1 MIIRITSLKTISLK
15 FILFLFFIPNTELFS
30 QFILPTDSNWSQV
43 ATRNSNLI
51 TDNAWESPYQLFKRF
66 QGFWEPRLAPNGKL
80 SNVQNAMRQYYQA
93 NINNQQ
99 QIPQPNNFGVWS
111 DLGPNIAAMNT
122 AVTGRITKTQVD
134 QNDPTGNTVYV
145 LSPVGGIFK
154 TTTAMSSTPNWINY
168 KTDFLLGSTS
178 ISDIRLVTTT
188 NNVTYIYASVSGD
201 ESFYNSAFIGIY
213 RYNITTDPGVWED
226 CTANLTCTNMLGSGQ
241 LNAVRKMLID
251 PQDISKIYLATSK
264 GMFYTCTGCGQTT
277 NCDGHPSAPNFDKW
291 VKSSLQEDLIG
302 IEFEYPKN
310 GGLYCSGRQIW
321 YSTSATGS
329 FSCIS
334 SNNSILSAFDGFS
347 SSSLPIGS
355 IPLGDTDQV
364 KLGYINITTQSSR
377 PNELFAT
384 IAATGSHTYI
394 AICGNT
400 TCVLSV
406 SDYQHYVMKYNK
418 LSFGGPQNTF
428 TTLVNEAGSD
438 NSFQNRDKHFIRV
451 DGTNSNKLF
460 FNRGLSEI
468 RNVGIDSYISP
479 TNINVLSNIHADAHD
494 FDFTQN
500 GTLIGSCDGG
510 VFRVAPNTSFP
521 ENIVGSGLGISQI
534 YGFDIWEKNSKSI
547 IIGNQDTWNRFSND
561 PTLGIW
567 NKIYSTEYGDGGRP
581 LFTNRGDYF
590 ITGNNPMRLVKA
602 NPNSEHLLGKF
613 CYDFVQRSNYY
624 YKSIDGNEKI
634 YTGGLELAFNY
645 DPYCSTTGCTTV
657 GLGGNCPPPVNGSYG
672 WSLLSNVSL
681 NPQASGNP
689 CAGNSV
695 VSDFA
700 VSEDHKTIYVG
711 YMIWGASS
719 CPYSNQQNFPILLK
733 TTTGGS
739 MNPNVSPQDP
749 CNGMSCWNTL
759 GTVNSLSLA
768 GFPNAICINPSNPDQ
783 VWIGASGYSNT
794 TSPAL
799 FRHMIYSQ
807 DGGNTFIDFSQG
819 LPNFPV
825 NEIILRRGTNFELF
839 AATDVGVYYRDNTMN
854 NWICINYSVLPNA
867 IVTDIKIDEC
877 DNKLYAGTFG
887 RGLWSIDLP
896 PPVNPLS
903 LTTITLSNINSP
915 IIFNSA
921 KYFFSDVLIKAGTTV
936 QFANTNIFMGPNTK
950 ITVEP
955 GAILSI
961 DGSTVQSY
969 CDKNMWEGIHCLG
982 TSSVSHQQS
991 YQQSGYYSSHGLVFV
1006 SNNSLIK
1013 DAARAA
1019 VFLDQGGVVKA
1030 YNSRFENN
1038 RKDLEFHIFSFP
1050 NNHSIAQNCVF
1061 ETNADTKKVSNGI
1074 DSHVTAWAVDGVTFR
1089 GCTFQNIA
1097 PPGSNNNNLG
1107 NGIGAEDA
1115 FLKIDNYCQGNCTVQ
1130 PQPNN
1135 HTVFKNLAYGIYAQ
1149 GVTSNL
1155 RSFYVRNTDFENCQR
1170 GAYIKNMDWAKFQFC
1185 DFKIPSDQLQYGP
1198 YVLSSPYGLY
1208 FDNCQNFFCENNK
1221 FTGLPGLQLASAAT
1235 GVYVNNSNANATRVY
1250 NCDFNN
1256 LQVGSAGL
1264 FDNYYEPFYFAPQEN
1279 VGLRFNCNKYTECN
1293 YDVAVMGGAF
1303 NYAPTDIDNVQGT
1316 YSIFP
1321 NSGDVSSSVRNLY
1334 SAYCQLNEDNQYYND
1349 KIVAGQYIHYNHATQ
1364 SGNGGNYFTKP
1375 QAGCYDPNYLLPID
1389 FLGDFVRNPSTCPT
1403 SGIENGAPCLDC
1415 NLAALN
1421 VNISN
1426 LKSQIVTETAKL
1438 TGAASQTLIAL
1449 INSNISNGNLINEL
1463 INKSPLLSDPV
1474 LIAYFNKA
1482 GIPPGHI
1489 KQIHGLNA
1497 PVSPTVWQVLDN
1509 LNLPPGIENQIIKAQ
1524 MQANQSNGGLSKR
1537 RLFQANVSSLR
1548 SKATYLLNEKTRVFL
1563 SDSAQRNNDSVKFV
1577 IQDPL
1582 YADRDL
1588 KLLDYYISTAQYSLA
1603 SVQNSQ
1609 IALRRGSSYAP
1620 YNNVKSMIISALSS
1634 TSGLSG
1640 LGQDATIEGYLHS
1653 LANTDFSPGQKEA
1666 QALSDFVFDKK
1677 YFEYTLLPEVSSP
1690 DGSRPMKEEQK
1701 EKSPITDNPKLYA
1714 IPNPASGDVVIQYQ
1728 LPQGAN
1734 YGILKVVD
1742 ITGREVYKTDVITS
1756 LDKIYLSTK
1765 DWANGMYYY
1774 SLTVD
1779 NQIIGVK
1786 TIVVAK

>member
-1 MIIRITSLKTISLK
+1 MIIRFTSLKTISLK
-15 FILFLFFIPNTELFS
+15 FILFLFFLPNTELFS
-30 QFILPTDSNWSQV
+30 QFILPSDSNWSQV
-43 ATRNSNLI
+43 AARNTNMLPDTS
-51 TDNAWESPYQLFKRF
+51 WESPYQLFRRL
-66 QGFWEPRLAPNGKL
+66 QGFWEPRLAPNGKF
-80 SNVQNAMRQYYQA
+80 SNVQNALRQYYQSY
-93 NINNQQ
+93 NNNQQ
-99 QIPQPNNFGVWS
+99 QIPQLNNFGVWS
-111 DLGPNIAAMNT
+111 DLGPSSFSSMDI
-122 AVTGRITKTQVD
+122 GRTTRIQVD
-134 QNDPTGNTVYV
+134 QNDPSGNTVYA

-154 TTTAMSSTPNWINY
+154 TTSAMSPIPNWINY
-168 KTDFLLGSTS
+168 KTDFILGATS

-188 NNVTYIYASVSGD
+188 NNVTYLYAAVSGD
-201 ESFYNSAFIGIY
+201 ESFYNTAFIGIY
-213 RYNITTDPGVWED
+213 RYNITNDPGTWED

-241 LNAVRKMLID
+241 MNTVRKMLID

-264 GMFYTCTGCGQTT
+264 GMFYTCTGCGQVT
-277 NCDGHPSAPNFDKW
+277 NCDGHPPAPNFDKW
-291 VKSSLQEDLIG
+291 VKSSLNESLLG
-302 IEFEYPKN
+302 IDFEYPKN
-310 GGLYCSGRQIW
+310 DGLYCSGRQIW
-321 YSTSATGS
+321 HSPSASGS

-334 SNNSILSAFDGFS
+334 SNNPNLAAFDNFS
-347 SSSLPIGS
+347 LGSLPLGATPINQSNTS
-355 IPLGDTDQV
+355 ITSF
-364 KLGYINITTQSSR
+364 INIATSSAH
-377 PNELFAT
+377 PNKLFAT
-384 IAATGSHTYI
+384 VACEGAPILQQFLQI
-394 AICGNT
+394 
-400 TCVLSV
+400 
-406 SDYQHYVMKYNK
+406 MKYDKN
-418 LSFGGPQNTF
+418 SVGGPAITFTSLSTF
-428 TTLVNEAGSD
+428 TTTDYYEVLD
-438 NSFQNRDKHFIRV
+438 YDKHFIHLSSS
-451 DGTNSNKLF
+451 NSNLLY
-460 FNRGLSEI
+460 FNKGRAYLSA
-468 RNVGIDSYISP
+468 VGINTYVALP
-479 TNINVLSNIHADAHD
+479 VINLKYIHADCHD
-494 FDFTQN
+494 FDFTSN
-500 GTLIGSCDGG
+500 GSMIGSNDGG
-510 VFRVAPNTSFP
+510 VYYVESGTSSVTP
-521 ENIVGSGLGISQI
+521 KNGNGLGVTQI
-534 YGFDIWEKNSKSI
+534 YGFDIWEKTSNDI
-547 IIGNQDTWNRFSND
+547 IIGTQDTH
-561 PTLGIW
+561 
-567 NKIYSTEYGDGGRP
+567 NKYSTFPFQNNWVNELTGNFGDGASP
-581 LFTNRGDYF
+581 LFTNNGNCF
-590 ITGNNPMRLVKA
+590 LTGNSAKIYWIRPPVNLTYTPGRFCNDQFQRA
-602 NPNSEHLLGKF
+602 NS
-613 CYDFVQRSNYY
+613 R
-624 YKSIDGNEKI
+624 YKSVDGNEKT

-645 DPYCSTTGCTTV
+645 DPYCSTTGCTTLGV
-657 GLGGNCPPPVNGSYG
+657 GGGCPSPVNGSYG
-672 WSLLSNVSL
+672 WNLLSNVSL
-681 NPQASGNP
+681 NPLANGNP
-689 CAGNSV
+689 CTGNSV

-739 MNPNVSPQDP
+739 MNPNVNPQDP

-799 FRHMIYSQ
+799 YRHMLYSQ
-807 DGGNTFIDFSQG
+807 DGGNTFVDFSQG

-887 RGLWSIDLP
+887 RGLWSLDLP

-903 LTTITLSNINSP
+903 LTTITLSNINAP
-915 IIFNSA
+915 IVFNST
-921 KYFFSDVLIKAGTTV
+921 KYFFSNVLIKAGTTV
-936 QFANTNIFMGPNTK
+936 QFANANIFMGPNTK

-991 YQQSGYYSSHGLVFV
+991 YQQSGYYSAHGFVFV

-1038 RKDLEFHIFSFP
+1038 RKDLEFHIFTFP

-1115 FLKIDNYCQGNCTVQ
+1115 FLKIDNYCQSNCTVQ

-1303 NYAPTDIDNVQGT
+1303 NYVPTDIDNVQGFH
-1316 YSIFP
+1316 SGSFP
-1321 NSGDVSSSVRNLY
+1321 NDVSKSVRNLY
-1334 SAYCQLNEDNQYYND
+1334 SAFCQPNEDNQFYND

-1364 SGNGGNYFTKP
+1364 SGNGSNYFTKP
-1375 QAGCYDPNYLLPID
+1375 QVGCYNSNNLLPID
-1389 FLGDFVRNPSTCPT
+1389 FLGDFVRNPSSCPT
-1403 SGIENGAPCLDC
+1403 SGINSGAPCLDC

-1426 LKSQIVTETAKL
+1426 LKSEIVTETAKL
-1438 TGAASQTLIAL
+1438 TGAASQTLISL
-1449 INSNISNGNLINEL
+1449 INSNISNGDLINVL
-1463 INKSPLLSDPV
+1463 ITQSPLLSDQV
-1474 LIAYFNKA
+1474 LLAYFNKA

-1489 KQIHGLNA
+1489 KQVHGLNA
-1497 PVSPTVWQVLDN
+1497 PVSPAVWQAIDN

-1524 MQANQSNGGLSKR
+1524 MAATQVNGGLSGR
-1537 RLFQANVSSLR
+1537 RNFEAKISSLK
-1548 SKATYLLNEKTRVFL
+1548 SQATYLLNEKTRIFL
-1563 SDSAQRNNDSVKFV
+1563 SDSLERNVDSLKVV
-1577 IQDPL
+1577 IQDPI

-1588 KLLDYYISTAQYSLA
+1588 KLLDFYISTAQYSLA
-1603 SVQNSQ
+1603 STQNSQ
-1609 IALRRGSSYAP
+1609 IAMRRGTIYAP

-1634 TSGLSG
+1634 TSGLNG
-1640 LGQDATIEGYLHS
+1640 LSQDATIEGYLHS

-1677 YFEYTLLPEVSSP
+1677 YLEYTLLPEVSSP

-1701 EKSPITDNPKLYA
+1701 EKSPITDNPKLNA